1 MQKMYDQH
9 KTTIKKISSKF
20 AAKTGID
27 REDLECE
34 GNLIFCECIEK
45 YDSSQGE
52 FSKYLTSALYFSLNQ
67 YIRKEYKYRDH
78 VEGSDINEIINLDS
92 ENSSGFKHNMTLYKN
107 IDKLSIN
114 ENILES
120 VNLDVLSEDSKYVYK
135 VILSP
140 DVKIGEN
147 KITKK
152 NLREY
157 LKSNGWNWS
166 RIENSFREL
175 TLVVNC

>member
-34 GNLIFCECIEK
+34 GNLIFCECIKNYKQE
-45 YDSSQGE
+45 GE
-52 FSKYLTSALYFSLNQ
+52 FSKYLTTALYFSLNQ

-92 ENSSGFKHNMTLYKN
+92 ENSSGFKHNMTLHKN

-140 DVKIGEN
+140 DVKIGKN